1 VLAFDAVLALSL
13 VLELAFVLTFELTF
27 ELIFGFI
34 NDGLYCRGGR
44 AGSLRF

>member
-1 VLAFDAVLALSL
+1 MLVLDAVQALSL
-13 VLELAFVLTFELTF
+13 VFELASVIAFVLTF